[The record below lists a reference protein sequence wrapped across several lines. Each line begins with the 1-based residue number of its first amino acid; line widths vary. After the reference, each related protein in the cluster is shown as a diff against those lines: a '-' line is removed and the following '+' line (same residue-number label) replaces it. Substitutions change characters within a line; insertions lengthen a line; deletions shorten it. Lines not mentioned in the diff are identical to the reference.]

1 MESLTLFNN
10 FSAHGRLCA
19 AVLSLSLAACASLPA
34 DWGRSAVAE
43 ATAARGLRQPG
54 GDPSQLQQQL
64 LARPLQPDD
73 AVSLALLNS
82 PELSHNLASLGFVA
96 AEVYDAAR
104 LSNPVLSAARL
115 SSDDPAAIRPQLSL
129 GLAFNFTELLF
140 LPARSRLASDRF
152 ETAKLEVADQTLG
165 IAYEVEAAW
174 YRLAGAEQAAAMRQA
189 VARAARASAD
199 LAQRYFEAGNLSRR
213 ALAAEQ
219 AAASQAALDAETAG
233 AEASTAR
240 GLLQRR
246 MGLAADH
253 QGWVLAPGLP
263 QPPEQSL
270 SLPELLQLAADSRLD
285 LAAARRRLDSVQV
298 ATGLERRERL
308 LGPLEVGAEYERET
322 DGSRLLGPSLSWQ
335 LPLFN
340 WGSGRKAQAQ
350 ALLASAE
357 AELRASELD
366 VQQEVGAAYAEL
378 QSAQR
383 RLLRL
388 REELIPQREAV
399 VAQTQRE
406 LNYMLVGAFDL
417 LLAKQQEY
425 AAYGDYLDAVRDYWL
440 ARSALSRAI
449 GRRLPEPETK
459 TEGRVD
465 AGSLLPGTD
474 APAETSHAHHHG
486 DAP

>member
-1 MESLTLFNN
+1 MSTSFL
-10 FSAHGRLCA
+10 AQGRLCA
-19 AVLSLSLAACASLPA
+19 ALLGLAVSACASLPA
-34 DWGRSAVAE
+34 DWGRASVAE
-43 ATAARGLRQPG
+43 TTAARGLPQAG
-54 GDPSQLQQQL
+54 GDPRLLQTRLLSQ
-64 LARPLQPDD
+64 PLEPDT

-82 PELSHNLASLGFVA
+82 PELSRNLASLGFAA

-140 LPARSRLASDRF
+140 LPARSRLANGRF
-152 ETAKLEVADQTLG
+152 ETAKLEVADQTLRL
-165 IAYEVEAAW
+165 AHEVEVAW
-174 YRLAGAEQAAAMRQA
+174 YQLAAADQAAALRQTI
-189 VARAARASAD
+189 ARAASASAE
-199 LAQRYFEAGNLSRR
+199 LARRYFEAGNLSRR

-219 AAASQAALDAETAG
+219 AAASQAALDAETASV
-233 AEASTAR
+233 EASAAR
-240 GLLQRR
+240 GRLHRR
-246 MGLAADH
+246 MGLAAAE
-253 QGWVLAPGLP
+253 QRWTLAAGLP
-263 QPPEQSL
+263 TPPEQTL

-285 LAAARRRLDSVQV
+285 LAAARRRLDSVQA

-340 WGSGRKAQAQ
+340 WGHGRKAQAQ
-350 ALLASAE
+350 AQLASAE
-357 AELRASELD
+357 AELRARELD
-366 VQQEVGAAYAEL
+366 LQQEVGAALAEL

-383 RLLRL
+383 RLRRL

-425 AAYGDYLDAVRDYWL
+425 AAYGAYLEAVRDYWL

-449 GRRLPEPETK
+449 GRRLPEPETP
-459 TEGRVD
+459 TGERLD
-465 AGSLLPGTD
+465 AAHLLPAAAQAE
-474 APAETSHAHHHG
+474 APDHAHHHG

>member
-1 MESLTLFNN
+1 MSTVHFLPR
-10 FSAHGRLCA
+10 GRLCA
-19 AVLSLSLAACASLPA
+19 ALLASGLAGCASLPA

-43 ATAARGLRQPG
+43 TTAERGLPQAS
-54 GDPSQLQQQL
+54 GDLRQLQSRL
-64 LARPLQPDD
+64 LSQPLQPDD

-82 PELSHNLASLGFVA
+82 PELSHNLASLGFAA

-115 SSDDPAAIRPQLSL
+115 SSDDPAALRPQLSL

-140 LPARSRLASDRF
+140 LPARSRLASERF
-152 ETAKLEVADQTLG
+152 ETAKLEVANQTLG

-219 AAASQAALDAETAG
+219 AAASQAALDAETAD

-253 QGWVLAPGLP
+253 QGWALAPGLP

-366 VQQEVGAAYAEL
+366 VQLEVGAAYAEL

-474 APAETSHAHHHG
+474 APDETSHAHHHG

>member
-1 MESLTLFNN
+1 MESLTLFNH
-10 FSAHGRLCA
+10 FSAYGRLCA
-19 AVLSLSLAACASLPA
+19 AVLTLSLAACASLPA
-34 DWGRSAVAE
+34 DWGRGAVAE
-43 ATAARGLRQPG
+43 ATAARGLQPPS
-54 GDPSQLQQQL
+54 GDPAQLQQQL
-64 LARPLQPDD
+64 LTRPLQPDD

-82 PELSHNLASLGFVA
+82 PELSRNLASLGFAA

-140 LPARSRLASDRF
+140 LPARSRLANERF
-152 ETAKLEVADQTLG
+152 EAAKLDVADQTLRLS
-165 IAYEVEAAW
+165 YEVEAGW
-174 YRLAGAEQAAAMRQA
+174 YQLAGAEQAAAMRQA
-189 VARAARASAD
+189 IAQAARASAD

-219 AAASQAALDAETAG
+219 AAASQAALDAETAS
-233 AEASTAR
+233 AEASAAR
-240 GLLQRR
+240 GRLHRQ
-246 MGLAADH
+246 MGLAAEA
-253 QGWVLAPGLP
+253 QGWTLAAGLP
-263 QPPEQSL
+263 QPPEQEL
-270 SLPELLQLAADSRLD
+270 RLPELLQLAADSRLD
-285 LAAARRRLDSVQV
+285 LAAARRRLDSVQA
-298 ATGLERRERL
+298 ATGLEPRQRL
-308 LGPLEVGAEYERET
+308 LGPLELGVEYERET

-350 ALLASAE
+350 AQLASAE

-366 VQQEVGAAYAEL
+366 LQQEVGAALAEL

-383 RLLRL
+383 RLRRL

-406 LNYMLVGAFDL
+406 LNYMLVGAAEL

-425 AAYGDYLDAVRDYWL
+425 AAYGDYLGAVRDYWL
-440 ARSALSRAI
+440 ARSALSRAV
-449 GRRLPEPETK
+449 GRRLPEPEAPSGK
-459 TEGRVD
+459 RLD
-465 AGSLLPGTD
+465 ATSLLPATGT
-474 APAETSHAHHHG
+474 ATEATHAHHHG